1 MGNILSQ
8 FSKQPTN
15 SGIIF
20 LAAIEGPVEFLGV
33 GRNFLGGSAKEVCAL
48 AARWV
53 FPANRQLTQ
62 FPHDGQIGL
71 TPPPLHLKSLTSQ
84 VHV

>member
-33 GRNFLGGSAKEVCAL
+33 G
-48 AARWV
+48 
-53 FPANRQLTQ
+53 
-62 FPHDGQIGL
+62 
-71 TPPPLHLKSLTSQ
+71 
-84 VHV
+84 